1 MCGELG
7 IEVKLSVSQ
16 SAMNENSVINDGGYP
31 HQPFSSANFVDVLVE
46 LIVGDDL
53 VSVTPIVVVL

>member
-7 IEVKLSVSQ
+7 VEVKLSVSQ

-31 HQPFSSANFVDVLVE
+31 HRPFSSANFVDVLVE